1 MIRCIIKGGT
11 RNNKIGQEK
20 RIMRE
25 GDMVRDEGIFIKIE
39 LPDRIVNF
47 YQEGKGDER
56 DKYE

>member
-11 RNNKIGQEK
+11 RNNRRGQEK

-25 GDMVRDEGIFIKIE
+25 GDMVGNEGIFIKIE
-39 LPDRIVNF
+39 LPGRIVNF